1 MTIFRGIDTVA
12 GTGQT
17 VVGVQDNLDAHIADT
32 TDAHDA
38 SAISNVASGN
48 IVATTVQDAINE
60 LDTEK
65 AALAGAAFT
74 GAITTTSTF
83 DGRDVATDGT
93 KLDTIETSATAD
105 QSDAEIKTAYENN
118 ADTNAFTDAEQTK
131 LSGIET
137 AADVTDTTNVTAAG
151 ALMDSEVD
159 ADIKTLSLPA
169 STTISTF
176 GASLVD
182 DATASD
188 ARTTLGLVIGTDVQA
203 YDATI
208 VVDADIGVSVQGY
221 DADIPTVVMSQA
233 EAEAGTSTANRTVTA
248 ERIKQAIDALA
259 GGAGA
264 SVGAWVDFVGTG
276 TLTVNDSFN
285 VSSVADNGAG
295 TYQVNIDTNAPHND
309 YATSLTVSQEASKAY
324 HYIEGKNAGNYDI
337 LLRTDAGGSQDAANV
352 SSIAVW

>member
-32 TDAHDA
+32 VDAHDA

-65 AALAGAAFT
+65 EPADGTILKDADIGVTVQAWDAVLDATTASFT
-74 GAITTTSTF
+74 TA
-83 DGRDVATDGT
+83 DET
-93 KLDTIETSATAD
+93 KLD
-105 QSDAEIKTAYENN
+105 
-118 ADTNAFTDAEQTK
+118 
-131 LSGIET
+131 GIE
-137 AADVTDTTNVTAAG
+137 ALADVTDTTNVTAAG

-169 STTISTF
+169 STTISAF
-176 GASLVD
+176 GATLVD

-203 YDATI
+203 FDATI

-221 DADIPTVVMSQA
+221 DANTMKTDVAQVMTEQLTVKEIRETVYTMTGTDIDPANGSIQDIVL
-233 EAEAGTSTANRTVTA
+233 TANRTLTESLVSGQPVTL
-248 ERIKQAIDALA
+248 RIEDGTAYTITWPTITWLEGSAPELA
-259 GGAGA
+259 TTGHTVVELVQLSAGVLYGIH
-264 SVGAWVDFVGTG
+264 VGDF
-276 TLTVNDSFN
+276 
-285 VSSVADNGAG
+285 A
-295 TYQVNIDTNAPHND
+295 
-309 YATSLTVSQEASKAY
+309 
-324 HYIEGKNAGNYDI
+324 
-337 LLRTDAGGSQDAANV
+337 
-352 SSIAVW
+352 